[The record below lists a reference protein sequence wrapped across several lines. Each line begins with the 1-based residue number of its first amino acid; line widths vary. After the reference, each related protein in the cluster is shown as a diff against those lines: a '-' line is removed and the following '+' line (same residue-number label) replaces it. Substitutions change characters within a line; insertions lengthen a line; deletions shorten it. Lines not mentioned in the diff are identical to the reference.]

1 MDAKYSDLLSVPWA
15 AALINDPNWTPMETS
30 SRSVKPSGED
40 SFFAGTLGTDRTIT
54 TLLTFRPKNEETG
67 DIAYKEIKTI
77 VELGDGLQ
85 GYPRIAHGGFQ
96 ATLLDEMSGV
106 LIGTVMEKKAQRDGR
121 RAPVASY
128 VTAYLNTTYKKP
140 APTLQT
146 LLCTAKIER
155 IEDGG
160 RKLYARATLED
171 GNGTI
176 YTIAEGMFIR
186 LSTKL

>member
-1 MDAKYSDLLSVPWA
+1 MDAKYSHLLSVPWA

-54 TLLTFRPKNEETG
+54 TLLTFRPKNEEAG

-85 GYPRIAHGGFQ
+85 GYPQIAHGGFQ

-106 LIGTVMEKKAQRDGR
+106 LIGKVMEKKAQR
-121 RAPVASY
+121 AN
-128 VTAYLNTTYKKP
+128 LNTTYKKP
-140 APTLQT
+140 APTLLT

-176 YTIAEGMFIR
+176 YTIADGMFIR

>member
-1 MDAKYSDLLSVPWA
+1 MDAKYSHLLSVPWA

-30 SRSVKPSGED
+30 SRSVKSSGED

-54 TLLTFRPKNEETG
+54 TLLTFRPKNEEPG

-106 LIGTVMEKKAQRDGR
+106 LIGTVMEKKAQRASKDGR
-121 RAPVASY
+121 CAPVASY
-128 VTAYLNTTYKKP
+128 VTACSSMPCINTETP
-140 APTLQT
+140 AEHKQ
-146 LLCTAKIER
+146 I
-155 IEDGG
+155 
-160 RKLYARATLED
+160 
-171 GNGTI
+171 
-176 YTIAEGMFIR
+176 
-186 LSTKL
+186 